1 MYGQE
6 AFGGGLGTLVTAVAV
21 AAEAGDGGQW
31 PEAWAHLM
39 NEGEAPPAAAP
50 SPANGGGDG
59 GGGDEPG
66 PPDAKTLKLRAAARG
81 IYPGCA
87 HWDVKDKA
95 SWPPGALIPD
105 ASAMRW
111 EVTQRDASKRPA
123 AWLAKKLCVWL
134 HEHHV
139 PIGDLLGFVATQ

>member
-6 AFGGGLGTLVTAVAV
+6 AFGDGLEQLVNAVGY
-21 AAEAGDGGQW
+21 AAEAGGGEQW
-31 PEAWAHLM
+31 PHAFAHLEH
-39 NEGEAPPAAAP
+39 EGEAPPAAAP

-66 PPDAKTLKLRAAARG
+66 PPDAKTLKLRAAARA

-87 HWDVKDKA
+87 HWNVKEKG
-95 SWPPGALIPD
+95 SWPAGAVIPD
-105 ASAMRW
+105 ANAMRW

-123 AWLAKKLCVWL
+123 AWLAKKLC
-134 HEHHV
+134 E
-139 PIGDLLGFVATQ
+139 